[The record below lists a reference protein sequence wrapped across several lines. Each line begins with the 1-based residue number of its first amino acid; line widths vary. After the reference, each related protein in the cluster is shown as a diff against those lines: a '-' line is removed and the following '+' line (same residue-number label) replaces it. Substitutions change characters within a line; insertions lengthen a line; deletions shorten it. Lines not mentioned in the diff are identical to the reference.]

1 MRILRHNDEFHY
13 ALSQTI
19 VLSMK
24 AFIQFTLGLF
34 TLSLLAG
41 CGEEIDHNKIRQ
53 KGFVYCGQGGPSTFN
68 PQLVDSGITSE
79 TLSPQIYNTLLT
91 LDNDNYQPVASL
103 ATSWKVNKEGTE
115 YIFDLRKGVQF
126 QNTAW
131 FTPSRAMNADDVVFS
146 FHRIID
152 STNPFHYVGSGL
164 YPWFS
169 GIDFSNL
176 VVDVTALSP
185 HRVKFTLSRP
195 DNSFLSNIA
204 TSHAVILS
212 KEYALQLELSDEKG
226 MLDSHPIGTGPF
238 YLAEY
243 QVNDLIR
250 LKRHNGYWKTRP
262 KMEQVVFDISQ
273 RGTGTLAKLLRKE
286 CDVLNSPLSSQLPII
301 EQNDDVQL
309 TAKPAMNISFVAVNT
324 SHPALNDARVRK
336 ALNYAINRQNILD
349 SVYYGTGSQAYSV
362 LPPSSWAYQ
371 KDAIQIRYDRNYAL
385 ALLREAG
392 YSKGLEL
399 TMSVP
404 LEPRAYNPS
413 PRKTAELI
421 QANFADVGITL
432 NLMTND
438 RFDRSHLDSNANIDL
453 YLTGW
458 IANTGDPDN
467 FLRPLLSCDSKRV
480 GLNVSSWCNPDFDFL
495 LDLAL
500 EVDKLRYRKNL
511 YKQAQNILNEE
522 FPVIPLNHGMQMQ
535 AHDTSLKGFKV
546 SPFNAQPFDTVER
559 LQ

>member
-1 MRILRHNDEFHY
+1 
-13 ALSQTI
+13 
-19 VLSMK
+19 MK

-34 TLSLLAG
+34 SLSLLAG
-41 CGEEIDHNKIRQ
+41 CGEEIDHDKIRQ

-68 PQLVDSGITSE
+68 PQLVDSGITTE
-79 TLSPQIYNTLLT
+79 TLSPQLFNTLLT
-91 LDNDNYQPVASL
+91 LDSQTYQPVPSL
-103 ATSWKVNKEGTE
+103 ATKWSVNKEGTE
-115 YIFDLRKGVQF
+115 YIFTLRKGVQF
-126 QNTAW
+126 QTTAW
-131 FTPSRAMNADDVVFS
+131 FTPSRSMNAEDVVFS
-146 FHRIID
+146 FRRIID
-152 STNPFHYVGSGL
+152 TTNPFHYVGSGL

-169 GIDFSNL
+169 GIDFQNL
-176 VVDVTALSP
+176 VVDVSALSQ
-185 HRVKFTLSRP
+185 HKVIFTLNRP

-204 TSHAVILS
+204 TSHAVIHS
-212 KEYALQLELSDEKG
+212 KEYAGQLELSDEKS
-226 MLDSHPIGTGPF
+226 MLDSHPVGTGPF

-250 LKRHNGYWKTRP
+250 LKRNNRYWQDRP

-273 RGTGTLAKLLRKE
+273 RGTGTLAKLLRSE
-286 CDVLNSPLSSQLPII
+286 CDVLNAPLSSQLPII
-301 EQNDDVQL
+301 EQTSDVEL

-371 KDAIQIRYDRNYAL
+371 KDSVQIRYDRNYAI

-421 QANFADVGITL
+421 QANLADVGIKL
-432 NLMTND
+432 NLMTDD
-438 RFDRSHLDSNANIDL
+438 RYDRSNLNDNTNIDL
-453 YLTGW
+453 HLTGW

-467 FLRPLLSCDSKRV
+467 FLRPLLSCESKRA

-500 EVDKLRYRKNL
+500 EVDKPRYRQNL

-522 FPVIPLNHGMQMQ
+522 FPVIPLNHGMQLQ
-535 AHDTSLKGFKV
+535 AHHTSLRGFKV

-559 LQ
+559 FK

>member
-1 MRILRHNDEFHY
+1 
-13 ALSQTI
+13 
-19 VLSMK
+19 MK

-34 TLSLLAG
+34 SLSLLAG
-41 CGEEIDHNKIRQ
+41 CGEEIDHDKIRQ

-68 PQLVDSGITSE
+68 PQLVDSGITTE
-79 TLSPQIYNTLLT
+79 TLSPQLFNTLLT
-91 LDNDNYQPVASL
+91 LDSQTYQPVPSL
-103 ATSWKVNKEGTE
+103 ATKWSVNKEGTE
-115 YIFDLRKGVQF
+115 YIFNLRKGVQF
-126 QNTAW
+126 QTTAW
-131 FTPSRAMNADDVVFS
+131 FTPSRAMNAEDVVFS
-146 FHRIID
+146 FRRIID
-152 STNPFHYVGSGL
+152 TTNPFHYVGSGL

-169 GIDFSNL
+169 GIDFQNL
-176 VVDVTALSP
+176 VVDVSALSN
-185 HRVKFTLSRP
+185 HRVKFTLNRP

-204 TSHAVILS
+204 TSHAVIHS
-212 KEYALQLELSDEKG
+212 KEYAGQLELSDEKS
-226 MLDSHPIGTGPF
+226 MLDSHPVGTGPF

-250 LKRHNGYWKTRP
+250 LKRNNRYWQDRP

-273 RGTGTLAKLLRKE
+273 RGTGTLAKLLRSE
-286 CDVLNSPLSSQLPII
+286 CDVLNAPLSSQLPII
-301 EQNDDVQL
+301 EQTSDVEL

-371 KDAIQIRYDRNYAL
+371 KDSVQIRYDRNYAI

-421 QANFADVGITL
+421 QANLADVGIKL
-432 NLMTND
+432 NLMTDD
-438 RFDRSHLDSNANIDL
+438 RYDRSNPNDNTNIDL
-453 YLTGW
+453 HLTGW

-467 FLRPLLSCDSKRV
+467 FLRPLLSCESKRA

-500 EVDKLRYRKNL
+500 EVDKPRYRQNL

-522 FPVIPLNHGMQMQ
+522 FPVIPLNHGMQLQ
-535 AHDTSLKGFKV
+535 AHHTSLRGFKV

-559 LQ
+559 FK

>member
-1 MRILRHNDEFHY
+1 
-13 ALSQTI
+13 LSQTL

-34 TLSLLAG
+34 SLSLLVG
-41 CGEEIDHNKIRQ
+41 CGEEIDHDKIRQ
-53 KGFVYCGQGGPSTFN
+53 KGFVYCGQGGPTTFN
-68 PQLVDSGITSE
+68 PQLVDSGITTE
-79 TLSPQIYNTLLT
+79 TLSPQLFNTLLT
-91 LDNDNYQPVASL
+91 LDSKTYQPIPSL
-103 ATSWKVNKEGTE
+103 ATKWTVNKAGTE
-115 YIFDLRKGVQF
+115 YIFTLRKGIQF
-126 QNTAW
+126 QTTAW
-131 FTPSRAMNADDVVFS
+131 FTPSRSMNADDVEFS
-146 FHRIID
+146 FNRIVD
-152 STNPFHYVGSGL
+152 TTNPFHYVGSGL
-164 YPWFS
+164 YPWFT
-169 GIDFSNL
+169 GIDFQNL
-176 VVDVTALSP
+176 IVDVTALSKYK
-185 HRVKFTLSRP
+185 VKFTLSRP

-212 KEYALQLELSDEKG
+212 KEYANQLALSDEKS
-226 MLDSHPIGTGPF
+226 MLDSHPVGTGPF

-243 QVNDLIR
+243 QANDLIR
-250 LKRHNGYWKTRP
+250 LKRNDRYWKIRP

-273 RGTGTLAKLLRKE
+273 RGTGTLAKLLRSE

-301 EQNDDVQL
+301 EQTADVEL
-309 TAKPAMNISFVAVNT
+309 TAKPAMNLSFVAVNT

-371 KDAIQIRYDRNYAL
+371 KDAVQIRYDRNYAI

-421 QANFADVGITL
+421 QANLADVGIKL
-432 NLMTND
+432 NLMTDD
-438 RFDRSHLDSNANIDL
+438 RFERTTLNDNANIDL
-453 YLTGW
+453 HLTGW

-467 FLRPLLSCDSKRV
+467 FLRPLLSCDSKRA

-500 EVDKLRYRKNL
+500 EVDKPRYRQNL

-522 FPVIPLNHGMQMQ
+522 FPVIPLNHGMQLQ
-535 AHDTSLKGFKV
+535 AHHASLKGFKE

-559 LQ
+559 VK

>member
-1 MRILRHNDEFHY
+1 
-13 ALSQTI
+13 
-19 VLSMK
+19 MK

-34 TLSLLAG
+34 SLGLLAG
-41 CGEEIDHNKIRQ
+41 CGEEIDHEKIRQ
-53 KGFVYCGQGGPSTFN
+53 KGFVYCGQGGPESFN
-68 PQLVDSGITSE
+68 PQLVDSGITTE
-79 TLSPQIYNTLLT
+79 TLSPQLFNTLLT
-91 LDNDNYQPVASL
+91 LDSTTYQPVPSL
-103 ATSWKVNKEGTE
+103 ATMWTVNSEGTE
-115 YIFDLRKGVQF
+115 YLFTLRNDVQF
-126 QNTAW
+126 QTTAW
-131 FTPSRAMNADDVVFS
+131 FTPSRPMNAEDVVFS
-146 FHRIID
+146 FKRIID
-152 STNPFHYVGSGL
+152 SSHPFHYVGSGL

-169 GIDFSNL
+169 GIDFQNL
-176 VVDVTALSP
+176 VVDIEAISS
-185 HRVKFTLSRP
+185 HQVKFTLSRP

-204 TSHAVILS
+204 TSHAVIHS
-212 KEYALQLELSDEKG
+212 KEYAGQLELKDEKS
-226 MLDSHPIGTGPF
+226 MLDSHPVGTGPF

-243 QVNDLIR
+243 QVNDLVR
-250 LKRHNGYWKTRP
+250 LKKNRRYWEAAP

-273 RGTGTLAKLLRKE
+273 RGTGTLAKLLRNE

-301 EQNDDVQL
+301 KASSHVEL
-309 TAKPAMNISFVAVNT
+309 TAKPAMNLSFIAVNT

-371 KDAIQIRYDRNYAL
+371 KDAIQIRYDRNYAI

-392 YSKGLEL
+392 YSSGLEL

-404 LEPRAYNPS
+404 LEPRSFNPS

-421 QANFADVGITL
+421 QANLADVNIKL
-432 NLMTND
+432 NLLTED
-438 RFDRSHLDSNANIDL
+438 RFDRSSLSSNAHIDL

-480 GLNVSSWCNPDFDFL
+480 GLNVSSWCNSDFDFL

-500 EVDKLRYRKNL
+500 EVDKPRYRQNL

-522 FPVIPLNHGMQMQ
+522 FPVIPLNHGMQLQ
-535 AHDTSLKGFKV
+535 AHHKSLRGFKN
-546 SPFNAQPFDTVER
+546 SPFNAQPFNTVER
-559 LQ
+559 VK

>member
-1 MRILRHNDEFHY
+1 MASSI
-13 ALSQTI
+13 ALCPRQ

-24 AFIQFTLGLF
+24 VFIQFTLGLF
-34 TLSLLAG
+34 SLSLLAG
-41 CGEEIDHNKIRQ
+41 CGEEIDHDKIRQ
-53 KGFVYCGQGGPSTFN
+53 KGFVYCGQGGPDTFN
-68 PQLVDSGITSE
+68 PQLVDSGITPE
-79 TLSPQIYNTLLT
+79 TLSPQLFNTLLT
-91 LDNDNYQPVASL
+91 LDNKTYQPKPSL
-103 ATSWKVNKEGTE
+103 ASSWQVNQQGTE
-115 YIFDLRKGVQF
+115 YIFELRKNVQF
-126 QNTAW
+126 QTTAW

-146 FHRIID
+146 FRRIID

-169 GIDFSNL
+169 GIDFQNL
-176 VVDVTALSP
+176 VVDVVALSK

-212 KEYALQLELSDEKG
+212 KEYAGQLEISDEKG
-226 MLDSHPIGTGPF
+226 MLDSHPVGTGPF

-250 LKRHNGYWKTRP
+250 LKRHSGYWGGTP
-262 KMEQVVFDISQ
+262 KMDQVVFDISQ

-301 EQNDDVQL
+301 EKNEHVEL

-362 LPPSSWAYQ
+362 LPPSSWAYH
-371 KDAIQIRYDRNYAL
+371 KDAVHIRYDRNYAI

-404 LEPRAYNPS
+404 LEPKAYNPS

-421 QANFADVGITL
+421 QANLADVGIKL
-432 NLMTND
+432 KLMTDD
-438 RFDRSHLDSNANIDL
+438 RFDRSNLNENTYIDL

-458 IANTGDPDN
+458 SAHTGDPDN
-467 FLRPLLSCDSKRV
+467 FFRPLLSCDSKRA

-500 EVDKLRYRKNL
+500 EVDKPRYRLNL

-535 AHDTSLKGFKV
+535 AHDRSLQGFKV

-559 LQ
+559 VQ

>member
-1 MRILRHNDEFHY
+1 
-13 ALSQTI
+13 
-19 VLSMK
+19 MK

-34 TLSLLAG
+34 SLSLLSG
-41 CGEEIDHNKIRQ
+41 CGEEIDHSKIRQ
-53 KGFVYCGQGGPSTFN
+53 NGFVYCGQGSPATFN

-103 ATSWKVNKEGTE
+103 ATAWQVNKQGTE
-115 YIFDLRKGVQF
+115 YTFDLRKGVQF
-126 QNTAW
+126 QTTAW
-131 FTPSRAMNADDVVFS
+131 FTPSRTMNADDVVFS

-152 STNPFHYVGSGL
+152 STSPFHYVGSGL

-169 GIDFSNL
+169 GIDFNNL
-176 VVDVTALSP
+176 VIDVTALSEY
-185 HRVKFTLSRP
+185 RVKFTLSRP

-212 KEYALQLELSDEKG
+212 KEYASQLELRDDKG
-226 MLDSHPIGTGPF
+226 MIDSHPVGTGPF

-250 LKRHNGYWKTRP
+250 LKKHKGYWKSQP
-262 KMEQVVFDISQ
+262 KMDQVVFDISQ

-301 EQNDDVQL
+301 EQSDDVKL

-324 SHPALNDARVRK
+324 SHPALNDARIRK

-371 KDAIQIRYDRNYAL
+371 KDTIQIRYDRNYAI

-421 QANFADVGITL
+421 QANFADVGIKL
-432 NLMTND
+432 NLLTND
-438 RFDRSHLDSNANIDL
+438 RYSRGDVDSNANIDL

-467 FLRPLLSCDSKRV
+467 FLRPLLSCDSDRV

-522 FPVIPLNHGMQMQ
+522 FPVIPLNHGMQLQ
-535 AHDTSLKGFKV
+535 AHDSSLKGFKV

-559 LQ
+559 VR

>member
-1 MRILRHNDEFHY
+1 M
-13 ALSQTI
+13 SQTL

-34 TLSLLAG
+34 SLSLLAG
-41 CGEEIDHNKIRQ
+41 CGEEIDHDKIRQ

-68 PQLVDSGITSE
+68 PQLVDSGITTE
-79 TLSPQIYNTLLT
+79 TLSPQLFNTLLT
-91 LDNDNYQPVASL
+91 LDSQTYQPVPSL
-103 ATSWKVNKEGTE
+103 ASKWSVNKEGTE
-115 YIFDLRKGVQF
+115 YIFTLRKGVQF
-126 QNTAW
+126 QTTAW
-131 FTPSRAMNADDVVFS
+131 FTPSRAMSAEDVVFS
-146 FHRIID
+146 FRRIID
-152 STNPFHYVGSGL
+152 TTNPFHYVGSGL

-169 GIDFSNL
+169 GIDFQNL
-176 VVDVTALSP
+176 VVDVSAQSQ
-185 HRVKFTLSRP
+185 HKVKFTLNRP

-204 TSHAVILS
+204 TSHAVIHS
-212 KEYALQLELSDEKG
+212 KEYAEQLELSDEKN
-226 MLDSHPIGTGPF
+226 MLDSHPVGTGPF

-250 LKRHNGYWKTRP
+250 LKRNNHYWQDRP

-273 RGTGTLAKLLRKE
+273 RGTGTLAKLLRSE
-286 CDVLNSPLSSQLPII
+286 CDVLNAPLSSQLPII
-301 EQNDDVQL
+301 EQTSDVEL

-371 KDAIQIRYDRNYAL
+371 KDAVQIRYDRNYAI

-421 QANFADVGITL
+421 QANLADVGIKL
-432 NLMTND
+432 NLMTDD
-438 RFDRSHLDSNANIDL
+438 RFDRSNLNGNTNIDL
-453 YLTGW
+453 HLTGW

-467 FLRPLLSCDSKRV
+467 FLRPLLSCESKRA

-500 EVDKLRYRKNL
+500 EVDKPRYRQNL

-522 FPVIPLNHGMQMQ
+522 FPVIPLNHGMQLQ
-535 AHDTSLKGFKV
+535 AHHTSLRGFKV

-559 LQ
+559 FK

>member
-1 MRILRHNDEFHY
+1 MVSSIVLCLR
-13 ALSQTI
+13 Q

-24 AFIQFTLGLF
+24 AFIRFTLGLF
-34 TLSLLAG
+34 GLGLLVG
-41 CGEEIDHNKIRQ
+41 CGEEIDHDKIRQ
-53 KGFVYCGQGGPSTFN
+53 KGFVYCGQSGPSTFN
-68 PQLVDSGITSE
+68 PQLVDSGITPE
-79 TLSPQIYNTLLT
+79 TLSPQLFNTLLT
-91 LDNDNYQPVASL
+91 LDNQSYQPVPSL
-103 ATSWKVNKEGTE
+103 ATDWQVNQAGTE
-115 YIFDLRKGVQF
+115 YIFTLRKGVAF

-131 FTPSRAMNADDVVFS
+131 FTPSRTMNAEDVVFS
-146 FHRIID
+146 FRRIID
-152 STNPFHYVGSGL
+152 SSNPFHYVGSGL

-169 GIDFSNL
+169 GIDFQNL
-176 VVDVTALSP
+176 VVDVVALSQYK
-185 HRVKFTLSRP
+185 VKFTLSRP

-204 TSHAVILS
+204 TSHAVIHS
-212 KEYALQLELSDEKG
+212 KEYAGQLELADEKG
-226 MLDSHPIGTGPF
+226 MLDSHPVGTGPF

-250 LKRHNGYWKTRP
+250 LKRHRQYWKAQP
-262 KMEQVVFDISQ
+262 KMNQVVFDISQ
-273 RGTGTLAKLLRKE
+273 RGTGTLAKLLRQE

-301 EQNDDVQL
+301 ERHDNIEL

-324 SHPALNDARVRK
+324 AHPALNDARVRK

-362 LPPSSWAYQ
+362 LPPSSWAYH
-371 KDAIQIRYDRNYAL
+371 KDAVQIRYDRNYAI
-385 ALLREAG
+385 ALLRDAG

-404 LEPRAYNPS
+404 LEPRAFNPS

-421 QANFADVGITL
+421 QANLSDVGITL
-432 NLMTND
+432 NLVTDD
-438 RFDRSHLDSNANIDL
+438 RFVRSDLNDDTNIDL

-467 FLRPLLSCDSKRV
+467 FLRPLLSCGSERA

-500 EVDKLRYRKNL
+500 EVDKPRYRLNL

-522 FPVIPLNHGMQMQ
+522 FPVIPLNHGMQLQ

-546 SPFNAQPFDTVER
+546 SPFNAQPFDAVER
-559 LQ
+559 VN

>member
-1 MRILRHNDEFHY
+1 
-13 ALSQTI
+13 
-19 VLSMK
+19 MK

-34 TLSLLAG
+34 SLSLLAG
-41 CGEEIDHNKIRQ
+41 CGEEIDHDKIRQ

-68 PQLVDSGITSE
+68 PQLVDSGITTE
-79 TLSPQIYNTLLT
+79 TLSPQLFNTLLT
-91 LDNDNYQPVASL
+91 LDSQTYQPVPSL
-103 ATSWKVNKEGTE
+103 ASKWSVNKEGTE
-115 YIFDLRKGVQF
+115 YIFTLRKGVQF
-126 QNTAW
+126 QTTAW
-131 FTPSRAMNADDVVFS
+131 FTPSRAMSAEDVVFS
-146 FHRIID
+146 FRRIID
-152 STNPFHYVGSGL
+152 TTNPFHYVGSGL

-169 GIDFSNL
+169 GIDFQNL
-176 VVDVTALSP
+176 VVDVSALSQ
-185 HRVKFTLSRP
+185 HKVKFTLNRP

-204 TSHAVILS
+204 TSHAVIHS
-212 KEYALQLELSDEKG
+212 KEYAEQLELSDEKN
-226 MLDSHPIGTGPF
+226 MLDSHPVGTGPF
-238 YLAEY
+238 YLDEY

-250 LKRHNGYWKTRP
+250 LKRNNHYWQDRP

-273 RGTGTLAKLLRKE
+273 RGTGTLAKLLRSE
-286 CDVLNSPLSSQLPII
+286 CDVLNAPLSSQLPII
-301 EQNDDVQL
+301 EQTSDVEL

-371 KDAIQIRYDRNYAL
+371 KDAVQIRYDRNYAI

-421 QANFADVGITL
+421 QANLADVGIKL
-432 NLMTND
+432 NLMTDD
-438 RFDRSHLDSNANIDL
+438 RFDRSNLNGNTNIDL
-453 YLTGW
+453 HLTGW

-467 FLRPLLSCDSKRV
+467 FLRPLLSCESKRA

-500 EVDKLRYRKNL
+500 EVDKPRYRQNL

-522 FPVIPLNHGMQMQ
+522 FPVIPLNHGMQLQ
-535 AHDTSLKGFKV
+535 AHHTSLRGFKV

-559 LQ
+559 FK

>member
-1 MRILRHNDEFHY
+1 M
-13 ALSQTI
+13 SQTL

-34 TLSLLAG
+34 SLSLLAG
-41 CGEEIDHNKIRQ
+41 CGEEIDHDKIRQ

-68 PQLVDSGITSE
+68 PQLVDSGITTE
-79 TLSPQIYNTLLT
+79 TLSPQLFNTLLT
-91 LDNDNYQPVASL
+91 LDSQTYQPVPSL
-103 ATSWKVNKEGTE
+103 ATKWSVNKEGTE
-115 YIFDLRKGVQF
+115 YIFTLRKGVEF
-126 QNTAW
+126 QTTAW
-131 FTPSRAMNADDVVFS
+131 FTPSRAMNAEDVVFS
-146 FHRIID
+146 FRRIID
-152 STNPFHYVGSGL
+152 TTNPFHYVGSGL

-169 GIDFSNL
+169 GIDFQNL
-176 VVDVTALSP
+176 VVDVSALSQ
-185 HRVKFTLSRP
+185 HKVKFTLNRP

-204 TSHAVILS
+204 TSHAVIHS
-212 KEYALQLELSDEKG
+212 KEYAGQLELSDEKS
-226 MLDSHPIGTGPF
+226 MLDSHPVGTGPF

-250 LKRHNGYWKTRP
+250 LKRNNRYWQDRP

-273 RGTGTLAKLLRKE
+273 RGTGTLAKLLRSE
-286 CDVLNSPLSSQLPII
+286 CDVLNAPLSSQLPII
-301 EQNDDVQL
+301 EQTSDVEL

-371 KDAIQIRYDRNYAL
+371 KDSVQIRYDRNYAI

-421 QANFADVGITL
+421 QANLADVGIKL
-432 NLMTND
+432 NLMTDD
-438 RFDRSHLDSNANIDL
+438 RYDRSNLNDNTNIDL
-453 YLTGW
+453 HLTGW

-467 FLRPLLSCDSKRV
+467 FLRPLLSCESKRA

-500 EVDKLRYRKNL
+500 EVDKPRYRQNL

-522 FPVIPLNHGMQMQ
+522 FPVIPLNHGMQLQ
-535 AHDTSLKGFKV
+535 AHHTSLRGFKV

-559 LQ
+559 FK